1 LSRVRTLNRAVLRR
15 RSHLDP
21 SQGDL
26 NSWNSPLR
34 GPFPVQRSGKIL
46 NSCDF
51 VSEVEEAPS
60 MSSPSK

>member
-15 RSHLDP
+15 RSQLDP

-26 NSWNSPLR
+26 NSCNTPLR
-34 GPFPVQRSGKIL
+34 GPFPVQRSGKIS